1 MRGVVR
7 VSVWIPVAL
16 SLACAHGAGPGRSSQ
31 AAYDATNTSHSAA
44 SQRWSSLSREG
55 REALRTGR
63 PSLAEAAFTAALATF
78 EPTPAGDARMRATLG
93 NLTRLASIYRRLDRE
108 DDAKR
113 VMEIVDAY
121 IRAEDREAL
130 ESDDYTRRY
139 QAWSEHP
146 LEHAYRGPDPFAQSD
161 YRSEPGL
168 QALIRRTAHRYRVDP
183 HLVKAVVAAES
194 NFDALAVSAK
204 GAQGLMQL
212 MPQTAREMGVQAPF
226 RPSENIRG
234 GVRYLKALLERY
246 ADLGEALAAYNAG
259 PVAVDRFGGIPP
271 YPETEAYVKRVLRF
285 YRQYR
290 NAETP

>member
-1 MRGVVR
+1 
-7 VSVWIPVAL
+7 
-16 SLACAHGAGPGRSSQ
+16 
-31 AAYDATNTSHSAA
+31 
-44 SQRWSSLSREG
+44 
-55 REALRTGR
+55 
-63 PSLAEAAFTAALATF
+63 
-78 EPTPAGDARMRATLG
+78 
-93 NLTRLASIYRRLDRE
+93 
-108 DDAKR
+108 
-113 VMEIVDAY
+113 MEIVDAY

-161 YRSEPGL
+161 YRFEPGL

-212 MPQTAREMGVQAPF
+212 MPQTAREMGVRAPF
-226 RPSENIRG
+226 RPSENIQG